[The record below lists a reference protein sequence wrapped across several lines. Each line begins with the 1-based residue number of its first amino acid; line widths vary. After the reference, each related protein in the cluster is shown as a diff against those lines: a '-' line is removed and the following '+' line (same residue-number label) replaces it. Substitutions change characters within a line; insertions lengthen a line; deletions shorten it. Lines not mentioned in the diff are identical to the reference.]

1 MKIKYIIGGL
11 ILVVIAM
18 SIAFSFKSKN
28 SSSYLVNVASAQK
41 RSITEIITANGKIQ
55 PEKEVKISADV
66 SGEIIELMVKEG
78 DKVKIGDVLLRI
90 NPKIYL
96 SQIERIEASLN
107 SSKAQ
112 MMQSKAQLLEK
123 ENQYKRKEKLWKQ
136 KVVSDYEYEQE
147 ETNFKVAKANFE
159 AAQYSVM
166 SAEASL
172 KEAQENLRKTT
183 IYSPMTGTV
192 SKLNVE
198 KGERVVGT
206 MQMTG
211 TEIMRIADLNRME
224 VKVDVNENDIINVGL
239 NDTAYIDVDAY
250 LNRKFKGL
258 VTEIANSAN
267 TTGAATDQVTNFEVK
282 ILILA
287 ESYADLLDTI
297 NHNKYPFRPGMSAS
311 VDIRTKTV
319 SNQLTIPIEAVTTRA
334 DSLNPDVLNEVVFI
348 YKDKKVIERKVKT
361 GIQNNQYIV
370 IRSGIDK
377 EDEIV
382 VSPYSVISKK
392 LKDGAAVDLDN
403 NSEKENYTKDILDT
417 SITFEN
423 IIEN

>member
-403 NSEKENYTKDILDT
+403 NSEKKK
-417 SITFEN
+417 
-423 IIEN
+423 

>member
-1 MKIKYIIGGL
+1 MKTKYIIGGL

-18 SIAFSFKSKN
+18 SIAISFKKKDV
-28 SSSYLVNVASAQK
+28 SSYRINVEKPQK
-41 RSITEIITANGKIQ
+41 RNITEIITANGKIQ

-78 DKVKIGDVLLRI
+78 DKVKTGDILLRI

-123 ENQYKRKEKLWKQ
+123 ENQFKRKEKLWKQ

-224 VKVDVNENDIINVGL
+224 VKVDVNENDIINVDL

-282 ILILA
+282 ILILSS
-287 ESYADLLDTI
+287 SYADLLDTI
-297 NHNKYPFRPGMSAS
+297 NNNKYPFRPGMSAS
-311 VDIRTKTV
+311 VDIRTRTV
-319 SNQLTIPIEAVTTRA
+319 NDQLTLPIEAVTTRA

-348 YKDKKVIERKVKT
+348 YDGDKVKESKVKT

-370 IRSGIDK
+370 IKSGITKDDK
-377 EDEIV
+377 V
-382 VSPYSVISKK
+382 AVSPYSVISKK
-392 LKDGAAVDLDN
+392 LKDGIAVELDN
-403 NSEKENYTKDILDT
+403 NSEKK
-417 SITFEN
+417 
-423 IIEN
+423 

>member
-41 RSITEIITANGKIQ
+41 RNITEIITANGKIQ

-311 VDIRTKTV
+311 VDIRTRTV
-319 SNQLTIPIEAVTTRA
+319 NNQLTIPIEAVTTRA
-334 DSLNPDVLNEVVFI
+334 DSLNSDVLNEVVFI

-370 IRSGIDK
+370 ILSGIDK

-392 LKDGAAVDLDN
+392 LKNGAAVDLDN
-403 NSEKENYTKDILDT
+403 NSEKKK
-417 SITFEN
+417 
-423 IIEN
+423 